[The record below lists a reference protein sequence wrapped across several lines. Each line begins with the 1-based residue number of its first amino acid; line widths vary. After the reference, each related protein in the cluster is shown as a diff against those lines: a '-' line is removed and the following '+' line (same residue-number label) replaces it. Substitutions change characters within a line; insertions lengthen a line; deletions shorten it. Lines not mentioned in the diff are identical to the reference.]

1 MLGKEHGEMKS
12 DAKFYL
18 EEYRYCR
25 AVYEQLPREHRKAR
39 DFYNR
44 LGASML
50 AAYVEAVT
58 KETTRV

>member
-1 MLGKEHGEMKS
+1 MKS
-12 DAKFYL
+12 DAEFYL